1 MKTLLFITRLLLVV
15 FVFESCNTNEIEA
28 KAKINERKLIAGG
41 KLRITY
47 SFETEGKLYKDSIE
61 VNNTNIPNDSLKVV
75 FSKENPNKHKL
86 QIP

>member
-1 MKTLLFITRLLLVV
+1 MKIVSLITKILFVV
-15 FVFESCNTNEIEA
+15 FVFASCNTGEGEA
-28 KAKINERKLIAGG
+28 KAKISERKLIAGG
-41 KLRITY
+41 KLKITY

-86 QIP
+86 HIP

>member
-1 MKTLLFITRLLLVV
+1 MKIVLFITRILLVV
-15 FVFESCNTNEIEA
+15 FVFASCNTNEIEA
-28 KAKINERKLIAGG
+28 KAKINERKLIAAG

-75 FSKENPNKHKL
+75 FSKDNPNKHKL